1 MKKFFK
7 TIFVFILLLAVALT
21 CAAVA
26 YTKTSDYTDNK
37 FPGNITINGVDCSG
51 LTYEDASKKISDE
64 WNSRHVVI
72 TGSFNDELA
81 SFTDFGFTYD
91 INEQLKTLKHDYLV
105 LAAANHYFHTPISA
119 EITMIIS
126 DYPESFKEKVT
137 SSKFLG
143 NSNSTVSKDAYV
155 DISDPD
161 FPIIKEVYG
170 TKPDEEKFF
179 KDLLHSIETGRLNFI
194 FDEKQYYTMPKITSD
209 DKSLKEYQKYCREYL
224 KQKITY
230 QLGKETFTISPEQLE
245 KMMLKD
251 HSGKPDREAVRQ
263 YVSKLAEK
271 YDNVGIR
278 REFTSYDGD
287 KISISGGTY
296 GWEIAQ
302 EDETDQLV
310 KDITS
315 HKDISREP
323 VYYIAGYGAYTNT
336 MGDTY
341 IDVNISKQV
350 VKFYK
355 NGNLVFSSKC
365 VTGCRA
371 TGHNTDIGI
380 YYILNKV
387 QNVVLKGDNGDGTEY
402 ESPVKYWMGVTWTG
416 QGFHDADWRNTF
428 GGNIWK
434 TSGSHGCIN
443 MPPSKMP
450 SFYEKT
456 DIGIPV
462 IMHY

>member
-7 TIFVFILLLAVALT
+7 TIFIFILLLAVALT

-37 FPGNITINGVDCSG
+37 FPDNITINGVDCSG

-91 INEQLKTLKHDYLV
+91 INRQLKTIKHDYLV

-137 SSKFLG
+137 SSEFLG

-194 FDEKQYYTMPKITSD
+194 QCQ
-209 DKSLKEYQKYCREYL
+209 KSHRM
-224 KQKITY
+224 
-230 QLGKETFTISPEQLE
+230 TIP
-245 KMMLKD
+245 
-251 HSGKPDREAVRQ
+251 
-263 YVSKLAEK
+263 
-271 YDNVGIR
+271 
-278 REFTSYDGD
+278 
-287 KISISGGTY
+287 
-296 GWEIAQ
+296 
-302 EDETDQLV
+302 
-310 KDITS
+310 
-315 HKDISREP
+315 
-323 VYYIAGYGAYTNT
+323 
-336 MGDTY
+336 
-341 IDVNISKQV
+341 
-350 VKFYK
+350 
-355 NGNLVFSSKC
+355 
-365 VTGCRA
+365 
-371 TGHNTDIGI
+371 
-380 YYILNKV
+380 
-387 QNVVLKGDNGDGTEY
+387 
-402 ESPVKYWMGVTWTG
+402 
-416 QGFHDADWRNTF
+416 
-428 GGNIWK
+428 
-434 TSGSHGCIN
+434 
-443 MPPSKMP
+443 
-450 SFYEKT
+450 
-456 DIGIPV
+456 
-462 IMHY
+462 